1 MTSVSSAEWTL
12 KISDISGNTVVLSY
26 NQLLAMP
33 QTKETADLYCYG
45 LQVTGGE
52 WGGVRVSDLL
62 AQANVDSTGDAIQ
75 FSAQDG
81 YSITIPMST
90 ALQPDTIIAYEKG
103 GVPLQ
108 ETLRLVLPGA
118 NGAYWIAMITSMNIS
133 SVQANTDLS
142 GNFVRTIM
150 PRITPTPQASTQ
162 PTATPRI
169 DPTVEPSAPTATP
182 TSEAQQNITQ
192 QNPSTPKQGVPIE
205 ALYGLV
211 VVVGVVVGVGYV
223 AYRRKSH

>member
-1 MTSVSSAEWTL
+1 
-12 KISDISGNTVVLSY
+12 
-26 NQLLAMP
+26 MP

-62 AQANVDSTGDAIQ
+62 AQANIDSTGDAIQ

-90 ALQPDTIIAYEKG
+90 ALQPDAIIAYEKDG
-103 GVPLQ
+103 LPLQ
-108 ETLRLVLPGA
+108 ETLRLVLPQA
-118 NGAYWIAMITSMNIS
+118 NGAYWISMITSMNIS
-133 SVQANTDLS
+133 SVKANSDLS

-150 PRITPTPQASTQ
+150 PRISPTPQPPQASAQ
-162 PTATPRI
+162 PTATPRVN
-169 DPTVEPSAPTATP
+169 PTVEPPAPTVTP
-182 TSEAQQNITQ
+182 TPQAQGNITQ
-192 QNPSTPKQGVPIE
+192 QNPSPAKLVMPIE
-205 ALYGLV
+205 FLYGLAIAA
-211 VVVGVVVGVGYV
+211 GIGTVVGVGFV